1 MPAPRSRAL
10 ANVAKA
16 PLRPLE
22 ISMGNTIGKSFGWGA
37 LFGTIA
43 AFTTASCM
51 SYFWATG
58 KTGGPGQLL
67 TLMILWV
74 PAATIMGGIAAAV
87 LFAMVGAIVSLR
99 PAGIGPSPLSY
110 AVVGSLLALAVV
122 ILPFS
127 SWVAGGVLRALQG
140 AQGTYLLLPTG
151 LLPVAIVG
159 LFTGWRVESQR

>member
-1 MPAPRSRAL
+1 MPSLQRPDGRTLAEGSAPGVRAPAPSRAM
-10 ANVAKA
+10 ADVAKA
-16 PLRPLE
+16 PLRSLE

-58 KTGGPGQLL
+58 KTGGPGQLS

-87 LFAMVGAIVSLR
+87 LFAMVGAT
-99 PAGIGPSPLSY
+99 
-110 AVVGSLLALAVV
+110 
-122 ILPFS
+122 
-127 SWVAGGVLRALQG
+127 GVR
-140 AQGTYLLLPTG
+140 
-151 LLPVAIVG
+151 
-159 LFTGWRVESQR
+159 

>member
-1 MPAPRSRAL
+1 
-10 ANVAKA
+10 
-16 PLRPLE
+16 
-22 ISMGNTIGKSFGWGA
+22 MGNTIGKSFGWGA
-37 LFGTIA
+37 LFGAIA

-58 KTGGPGQLL
+58 KTGGPGHLV

-74 PAATIMGGIAAAV
+74 PAVTIMGGIAAAV

-110 AVVGSLLALAVV
+110 ADLGSLLPLAFV
-122 ILPFS
+122 ILPFG
-127 SWVAGGVLRALQG
+127 SWVAWRGVLRALQG

>member
-1 MPAPRSRAL
+1 
-10 ANVAKA
+10 
-16 PLRPLE
+16 
-22 ISMGNTIGKSFGWGA
+22 MGKTIGKSFGWGA
-37 LFGTIA
+37 LFGTIG
-43 AFTTASCM
+43 AFTMASCM

-67 TLMILWV
+67 TLMVLWV

-110 AVVGSLLALAVV
+110 AVVGSLLALGVV
-122 ILPFS
+122 ILPFG

>member
-1 MPAPRSRAL
+1 
-10 ANVAKA
+10 
-16 PLRPLE
+16 
-22 ISMGNTIGKSFGWGA
+22 
-37 LFGTIA
+37 
-43 AFTTASCM
+43 
-51 SYFWATG
+51 
-58 KTGGPGQLL
+58 
-67 TLMILWV
+67 MILWV

-110 AVVGSLLALAVV
+110 AVLGSLLALAVV
-122 ILPFS
+122 ILPFG